1 MCNPTPHTLAARLP
15 DVNAETSRPDLAA
28 RVTPAAACETC
39 GTMVAASTRTKD
51 GALGYACT
59 LCTEAANE
67 IRRRFYIAESRKRMA
82 MEEQIRR
89 VVREVRSGTTDLPT
103 FDQPDF

>member
-1 MCNPTPHTLAARLP
+1 MPDSLFDQARLSATTPIGRTAAPTP
-15 DVNAETSRPDLAA
+15 
-28 RVTPAAACETC
+28 VTPAAACETC

-59 LCTEAANE
+59 LCTQAAKE
-67 IRRRFYIAESRKRMA
+67 IRRRFYIAESRKRME
-82 MEEQIRR
+82 MEEQLRR